1 MRPII
6 VLHKGVQ
13 HQVLEI
19 SKPLYNSSLIT
30 NVINTGGRLA
40 VNLETNE
47 LAIIRGHSV
56 VDFHRQIAD
65 RSASN
70 KTARTAM
77 QEAREMHKP
86 KTKIIVDGQEHW
98 SAPHETF
105 MRAKG
110 NVTKNVKAFI
120 DDGRIVEIVVG
131 ERTYVSTSKTFW
143 MHFARIK

>member
-1 MRPII
+1 MKPII

-30 NVINTGGRLA
+30 SVINTGGRLA

-47 LAIIRGHSV
+47 LTIIRGESV
-56 VDFHRQIAD
+56 VDFHKQIA
-65 RSASN
+65 N
-70 KTARTAM
+70 KSPKKAAV
-77 QEAREMHKP
+77 QETREVP

-105 MRAKG
+105 MRAKE
-110 NVTKNVKAFI
+110 NVKKDVKAFI
-120 DDGRIVEIVVG
+120 DDGRVVEIVVG
-131 ERTYVSTSKTFW
+131 VKTYVSTSKAFW

>member
-1 MRPII
+1 MKPII

-47 LAIIRGHSV
+47 LTIIRGDSV
-56 VDFHRQIAD
+56 VDFHKQIAD
-65 RSASN
+65 RSVSN
-70 KTARTAM
+70 KTTKAAM
-77 QEAREMHKP
+77 QEARKMHKP

-105 MRAKG
+105 MRAKE
-110 NVTKNVKAFI
+110 NVKRDVKAFI
-120 DDGRIVEIVVG
+120 DDGRVVEIVVG
-131 ERTYVSTSKTFW
+131 EKTYVSNSKAFW

>member
-30 NVINTGGRLA
+30 SVINTGGRLA

-47 LAIIRGHSV
+47 LTIIRGESV
-56 VDFHRQIAD
+56 VDFHKQIAD
-65 RSASN
+65 RSVPNETTKA
-70 KTARTAM
+70 AM
-77 QEAREMHKP
+77 QEAREMSR
-86 KTKIIVDGQEHW
+86 IRIVVDGREKW
-98 SAPHETF
+98 SAPPSYFEKTKKDIKSWVKDLID
-105 MRAKG
+105 RGRVIEVIVG
-110 NVTKNVKAFI
+110 NK
-120 DDGRIVEIVVG
+120 
-131 ERTYVSTSKTFW
+131 TYTSTSKAFW